1 MSFFKTLDRVS
12 SNVIDAGEDYLELSK
27 KYYRL
32 KIFQQLSSYF
42 ATISKVALFGGIFF
56 MALLLLVIAGA
67 VALGEYLDSFPL
79 GCVLM
84 AAILTVGALIIYLGR
99 ETLIDRRVL
108 KTLAKTFFD
117 NGNEP
122 I

>member
-1 MSFFKTLDRVS
+1 MDRAS
-12 SNVIDAGEDYLELSK
+12 TNAIDATEDYLELSK
-27 KYYRL
+27 SYYRL

-42 ATISKVALFGGIFF
+42 AALSKVALIGGIIFL
-56 MALLLLVIAGA
+56 AVLLLAIAGA

-84 AAILTVGALIIYLGR
+84 AALLTVFALIIYLGR
-99 ETLIDRRVL
+99 TILIDRQVL
-108 KTLAKTFFD
+108 KTLARTFFD
-117 NGNEP
+117 NGHEP